1 MSLCVAVLP
10 RTTFRQFI
18 PLTEYS
24 LEVILLMNWDVE
36 YTSAFGGWWEVL
48 SEAEQESVAA
58 SVRLLEEYGPYLRH
72 PHSSH
77 ISGSRCGHMRELRV
91 QHEGY
96 PYRVLYAFDPSR
108 TAILLLGG
116 NKGGDE
122 RWYQRNVPRA
132 DTLYGEHIEQL
143 KQEETENGQEV
154 C

>member
-1 MSLCVAVLP
+1 M
-10 RTTFRQFI
+10 
-18 PLTEYS
+18 
-24 LEVILLMNWDVE
+24 LMNWDVE

-77 ISGSRCGHMRELRV
+77 INGSRCGHMRELRV
-91 QHEGY
+91 QHEGR

-116 NKGGDE
+116 NRDGDD